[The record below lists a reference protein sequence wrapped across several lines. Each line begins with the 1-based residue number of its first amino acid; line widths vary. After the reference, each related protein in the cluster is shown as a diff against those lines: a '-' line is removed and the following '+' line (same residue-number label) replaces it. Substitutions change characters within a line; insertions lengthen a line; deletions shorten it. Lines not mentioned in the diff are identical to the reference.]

1 MNERT
6 PSYFAVIPADVRYD
20 EHIPANAKLLYGEIS
35 ALINAEGFCHASN
48 QYFANV
54 YGMAEDTITRLI
66 SKLESAG
73 YIVRELE
80 RDNTGQVV
88 RRKLYLKVSVPD
100 EQPPGN
106 ISSTSRITNREGT
119 GQKVG
124 MTNTSITDI
133 DKENKKES
141 PPKKSAKADC
151 AQETDID
158 PLQLCIE
165 WIRNT
170 FPSEDAE
177 RKNQLYFA
185 MQRFVENRAAIKK
198 PIRSKGAVTA
208 LCNRL
213 LRYSKDHPDRLSAM
227 VDLLDLS
234 TTNNWQSIYP
244 PKNTQAA
251 TPARIGRVYECL

>member
-1 MNERT
+1 MNEGT
-6 PSYFAVIPADVRYD
+6 PNYFAVIPADVRYD
-20 EHIPANAKLLYGEIS
+20 DQIPANAKLLYGEIS
-35 ALINAEGFCHASN
+35 ALINDKGFCHASN

-100 EQPPGN
+100 EQPLGN
-106 ISSTSRITNREGT
+106 LSGTSRIKNREGT

-124 MTNTSITDI
+124 KTNTSNTDI
-133 DKENKKES
+133 EKENKKRKSENKKQVSGRPSKTAFEPLPHFVAWIADLYPSES
-141 PPKKSAKADC
+141 PD
-151 AQETDID
+151 
-158 PLQLCIE
+158 
-165 WIRNT
+165 
-170 FPSEDAE
+170 

-185 MQRFVENRAAIKK
+185 IDRFVENRIAIGK
-198 PIRSKGAVTA
+198 PFKTKGAVTA

-213 LRYSKDHPDRLSAM
+213 QRISAGCKDPMATM
-227 VDLLDLS
+227 IEALDDA
-234 TTNNWQSIYP
+234 TNNNWQSVYP
-244 PKNTQAA
+244 PKDGSALAQ
-251 TPARIGRVYECL
+251 PQQGRVYECL